1 LTVPGLPAWRRLL
14 LPGRDAELL
23 VRTWRLLARRARR
36 PIDLL
41 HIPRRLLLL
50 LLLLLLLVVLH
61 LMLQL
66 QPWSTLLLLLQG
78 WWLWGQL

>member
-1 LTVPGLPAWRRLL
+1 LIVLGLPAWRRLL
-14 LPGRDAELL
+14 LPGRDAVLQ
-23 VRTWRLLARRARR
+23 VCAWRLLPRRGRR

-41 HIPRRLLLL
+41 HILRRLLLL
-50 LLLLLLLVVLH
+50 LLLVVVVVVLH

-66 QPWSTLLLLLQG
+66 QHWSTLLLLQG